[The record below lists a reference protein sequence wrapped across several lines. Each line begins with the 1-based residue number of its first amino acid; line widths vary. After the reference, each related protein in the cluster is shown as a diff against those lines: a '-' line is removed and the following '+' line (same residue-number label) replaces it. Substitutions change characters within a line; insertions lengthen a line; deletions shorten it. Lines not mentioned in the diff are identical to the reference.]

1 MNEARHGK
9 GDNWQKERTRDVS
22 RICEARV
29 YERDMRADM
38 FFKTKFQLLGRCP
51 LEPGEAV
58 SVVKYQELGQ
68 ELALSGEPSAGCPW
82 HESGRRVDL
91 CRNLQV
97 SVKQLEDIYL
107 LVS

>member
-1 MNEARHGK
+1 MKEARHGK
-9 GDNWQKERTRDVS
+9 GDNWQKERTREVS
-22 RICEARV
+22 WLYKARV
-29 YERDMRADM
+29 YERDMGADM
-38 FFKTKFQLLGRCP
+38 PFETKFQLLGRCP

-58 SVVKYQELGQ
+58 SMVKYQELVQ

-97 SVKQLEDIYL
+97 SVKRLEDIHL